1 MNICDEKRRLLR
13 GYQEATR
20 IYSDAVTELNAR
32 IGRSSRTEYEGL
44 RRAVE
49 DARTNIDETAKVVK
63 PITIMA
69 TTHPASSPALSR
81 LRTVGP
87 SQTLMVRSCS
97 SLSTDLLPRFVLA
110 VLFEVPGYVPS
121 CESFPCADGHSALCP
136 HFFATLL
143 PSQPIRV

>member
-32 IGRSSRTEYEGL
+32 IARSSRTEYEGL

-63 PITIMA
+63 PIAIMA
-69 TTHPASSPALSR
+69 TTHPASSPALGR
-81 LRTVGP
+81 LRTVWP
-87 SQTLMVRSCS
+87 PQTLMQRSCS
-97 SLSTDLLPRFVLA
+97 SLSTLPPLVLA
-110 VLFEVPGYVPS
+110 ELFEVPGYVLS
-121 CESFPCADGHSALCP
+121 CESFPCAEGHCARCP

-143 PSQPIRV
+143 PSQLIRV

>member
-32 IGRSSRTEYEGL
+32 IARSSRTEYEGL

-69 TTHPASSPALSR
+69 TTHPGVLAGSQQIKNGRAFPNPHATLLFVSFDGPAAAARSCSAFRSSR
-81 LRTVGP
+81 LRA
-87 SQTLMVRSCS
+87 
-97 SLSTDLLPRFVLA
+97 LL
-110 VLFEVPGYVPS
+110 
-121 CESFPCADGHSALCP
+121 
-136 HFFATLL
+136 
-143 PSQPIRV
+143 